1 MIMFPTAS
9 LARVCSRHP
18 GPALVAWGVVVLGA
32 IAALVLVLTG
42 FTTGAAATNN
52 PQSERAN
59 ARLTAAFPPDPERA
73 VTDLVVV
80 RSARLTIDDKQF
92 RTFVD
97 RLVRTGRKSGAVRN
111 AATYFHTADPSL
123 VSADRHST

>member
-1 MIMFPTAS
+1 MMTFSTAS
-9 LARVCSRHP
+9 VARVCSRHP
-18 GPALVAWGVVVLGA
+18 GRTLVGGGGVGLGA
-32 IAALVLVLTG
+32 IAALVFVLAG

-59 ARLTAAFPPDPERA
+59 DRLMAAFPPDPERA

-80 RSARLTIDDKQF
+80 RSARLTFDDKQF

-97 RLVRTGRKSGAVRN
+97 ELVRTVRESGAVR
-111 AATYFHTADPSL
+111 
-123 VSADRHST
+123 SAVT